1 MGDHEGGEGDI
12 ESCTASDSTCD
23 NIGLGICANNV
34 VEEEGGHGDKSD
46 SDQTNKKKKKKKTRD
61 SDKSKKKKKKKKSSS

>member
-1 MGDHEGGEGDI
+1 MGDHEGGDGDI

-23 NIGLGICANNV
+23 GIGLGICANDI
-34 VEEEGGHGDKSD
+34 VEDEQGDKSD
-46 SDQTNKKKKKKKTRD
+46 SDKSKKKKSKKKSSD

>member
-1 MGDHEGGEGDI
+1 MGDHDGGEGDV

-34 VEEEGGHGDKSD
+34 VEEEGEHKDKS
-46 SDQTNKKKKKKKTRD
+46 D
-61 SDKSKKKKKKKKSSS
+61 SDKSKKKKKKKSSDSDKSKKKKKKSSS